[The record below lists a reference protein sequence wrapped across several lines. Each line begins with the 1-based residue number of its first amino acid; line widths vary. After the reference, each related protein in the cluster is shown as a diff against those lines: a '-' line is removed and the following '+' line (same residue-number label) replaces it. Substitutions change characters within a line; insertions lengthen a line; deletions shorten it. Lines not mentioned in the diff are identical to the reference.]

1 MLTLVSGRAGSGKT
15 TLLYNLM
22 RGREKEVVL
31 LRPTIGVGLESWR
44 GQIRD
49 TQSEKRLVLIDDFDA
64 FTYDAATCGLLLW
77 RSSLKLDTF
86 AVIRSVETFG
96 VLLRGSISN
105 GHAIC
110 ALVCFPDGE
119 VLSLP
124 AGDLTK
130 ALSLDNIKEYA
141 GN

>member
-15 TLLYNLM
+15 TFLYNLM

-44 GQIRD
+44 GQLRD

-64 FTYDAATCGLLLW
+64 FTYDAATCGLLFW
-77 RSSLKLDTF
+77 RSSLKLDTI
-86 AVIRSVETFG
+86 AVVRSVETFG

-105 GHAIC
+105 DHAVC
-110 ALVCFPDGE
+110 ARVCHPGGE
-119 VLSLP
+119 IVILS
-124 AGDLTK
+124 GEELTK
-130 ALSLDNIKEYA
+130 ALSLDNITEYA